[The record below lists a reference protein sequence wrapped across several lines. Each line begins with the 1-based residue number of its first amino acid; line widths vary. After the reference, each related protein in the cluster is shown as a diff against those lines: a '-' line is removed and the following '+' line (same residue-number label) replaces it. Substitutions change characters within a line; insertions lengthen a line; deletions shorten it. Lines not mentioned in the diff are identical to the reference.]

1 MPASSFLK
9 CVSQGRCWLSL
20 LLLQLP
26 VGPLRA
32 AEPPRVVGHPP
43 AAVARGTVAPLGR
56 VPGTNQLR
64 LALSLPLRE
73 AGELTNLLASIYRPA
88 SPEFHHYLTPREFAA
103 RFGPS
108 PADYAAIIQFA
119 HTNGL
124 TVTATHANRLLV
136 DVTGRVADVER
147 ALHVKLYSFR
157 HPTEPRNFFAPDT
170 APTVDA
176 RLPLLQVSGLDD
188 FSRPHPNYVA
198 HPVAWSPGWSPNAG
212 SGPNGWYMGNDFRQA
227 YVPGTALT
235 GAGQSVGLLEFD
247 GFDPADITNYAN
259 TIGLTKNLPQVTAV
273 PVGTGVTSSTPAGR
287 AEVALDIEM
296 VLSMAPGVSNIYV
309 YEAPDG
315 SPWVDILN
323 SMAETNLAAQL
334 SCSWTARGPDP
345 KSELIF
351 QQMAAQGQSFF
362 NASGDSGAYAGE
374 IEFPCA
380 SPNLTVVGGT
390 SLVTDTN
397 GDYLSESVWNWGG
410 TNASGGG
417 FALSVGIPLW
427 QMGLDMTT
435 NGGSIFW
442 RNLPDV
448 ALAADNVYVFVN
460 GQIFVDDQ
468 GAPAP
473 VAGTS
478 CAAPL
483 WAAFTAL
490 ANQQAA
496 QLGQPPVGFLNPAIC
511 SLCRGTNY
519 AAIFHDI
526 TSGNNTNY
534 TSTTNFYAAPGYD
547 LCTGWGTPMGTNLIN
562 ALTTPDPLGILP
574 QNVFSTSG
582 LVGGPFSQT
591 NWLLT
596 LTNSGSDNLDWSLG
610 AVPAW
615 LTVSAVGGTL
625 AANDSTNLTVQWVN
639 PNGMPAGGY
648 RAVLM
653 CTNEDLSRVQN
664 VLVQIEIS
672 QSVLQN
678 GGFETGDFTGWTLA
692 GDSVLWF
699 FNGDEVCNVVAT
711 DADYPGVVH
720 SGNFGAYLAQNGH
733 AATLSQTVPTIPGQ
747 PYLVSFWLDDLTAVD
762 FQQFSAYWN
771 GTNLTTLNPA
781 SAFTW
786 SNFLFVVVADD
797 TNATL
802 EFDAESDQYSGQ
814 NYVGLDDVTV
824 TPVPPVA
831 FISYGVS
838 TNGFQVTWPTLAGV
852 NYQVLCTTDLAQG
865 IWTTNAVVAGT
876 NLTTFVDTNFSD
888 CSGQEFYRLELVVP

>member
-1 MPASSFLK
+1 MK
-9 CVSQGRCWLSL
+9 YVSPGRCWLSL
-20 LLLQLP
+20 LLLLQMP

-43 AAVARGTVAPLGR
+43 AAVARGTVVPLGR

-64 LALSLPLRE
+64 LALSLPLRQ
-73 AGELTNLLASIYRPA
+73 AGEFTNLLASIYRPA

-103 RFGPS
+103 RFGPT
-108 PADYAAIIQFA
+108 PDDYATVIQFA
-119 HTNGL
+119 QTNGL
-124 TVTATHANRLLV
+124 TVTATHPSRLLV
-136 DVTGRVADVER
+136 DVSGRVADVER

-157 HPTEPRNFFAPDT
+157 HPSEPRNFFAPDT

-188 FSRPHPNYVA
+188 FVRPHPNFVA
-198 HPVAWSPGWSPNAG
+198 SPLASSPGWLPNVG

-227 YVPGTALT
+227 YVPGTVLT
-235 GAGQSVGLLEFD
+235 GTGQSVGLLEFD
-247 GFDPADITNYAN
+247 VFNLADITNYAN
-259 TIGLTKNLPQVTAV
+259 TIGLTNNLPQITAV
-273 PVGTGVTSSTPAGR
+273 PVGGGVTSSTYLGH

-309 YEAPDG
+309 YEAPGG

-334 SCSWTARGPDP
+334 SCSWTVRGSDP
-345 KSELIF
+345 ESELIF

-417 FALSVGIPLW
+417 FAVSVGIPLW

-442 RNLPDV
+442 RNVPDV
-448 ALAADNVYVFVN
+448 ALAADNVYVFVD

-468 GAPAP
+468 GNPAP
-473 VAGTS
+473 VVGTS

-490 ANQQAA
+490 ANQQAT
-496 QLGQPPVGFLNPAIC
+496 QLGQPSVGFLNPAIY

-519 AAIFHDI
+519 AAFFQDI
-526 TSGNNTNY
+526 TSGNNTNAY
-534 TSTTNFYAAPGYD
+534 SPTNFQATPGFD
-547 LCTGWGTPMGTNLIN
+547 LCTGWGTPAGTNLIN

-574 QNVFSTSG
+574 QNVFSTGG
-582 LVGGPFSQT
+582 LVGGPFPQT

-596 LTNSGSDNLDWSLG
+596 LTNSGSNHLDWSLG
-610 AVPAW
+610 GVPAW
-615 LTVSAVGGTL
+615 LTVSAGNGTL
-625 AANDSTNLTVQWVN
+625 AANGSTNLTVQWVN
-639 PNGMPAGGY
+639 PNRMPAGGY
-648 RAVLM
+648 PAALM
-653 CTNEDLSRVQN
+653 FTNGDLARVQN
-664 VLVQIEIS
+664 VLVQIEIN
-672 QSVLQN
+672 QSIVQN

-692 GDSVLWF
+692 GDTVLWF

-711 DADYPGVVH
+711 DADFPSVVH
-720 SGNFGAYLAQNGH
+720 SGNFGAYLGQNGY
-733 AATLSQTVPTIPGQ
+733 AAALSQTVPTIPGQ
-747 PYLVSFWLDDLTAVD
+747 SYLVSFWLDDLQAVD
-762 FQQFSAYWN
+762 FQQFSAIWN
-771 GTNLTTLNPA
+771 GANLTSLVTPP
-781 SAFTW
+781 AFTW
-786 SNFLFVVVADD
+786 SNFQFVAVADD

-802 EFDAESDQYSGQ
+802 EFDAESDQYYEYYGQ
-814 NYVGLDDVTV
+814 NYFGLDDVTV
-824 TPVPPVA
+824 TPVPPVG
-831 FISYGVS
+831 FTGYGFS
-838 TNGFQVTWPTLAGV
+838 TNGFQITWPTLAGV
-852 NYQVLCTTDLAQG
+852 NYQVLCTTDLVQG
-865 IWTTNAVVAGT
+865 LWTTNAVVACT
-876 NLTTFVDTNFSD
+876 NLTTFVDTNAPN
-888 CSGQEFYRLELVVP
+888 GAAQEFYRLELVVP